1 MAHRR
6 GPRARHATPLER
18 SFPMNVLIVYAHPEA
33 GSFNGAMVQTAT
45 REFKRAGHAVQ
56 VSDLYRMRFD
66 PVSDRRNFTTVRDP
80 RYFRQQDE
88 ERHASEAHG
97 FTPDIAAE
105 IDKLFWCD
113 LLVFQFPMWWFGLPA
128 MLKGWCDRVLVAGRV
143 YGRRRRFEQGTM
155 AGKRALCA
163 LTTGG
168 DAAMFGR
175 DGSGGHIDVLL
186 YPVQHGIFH
195 FLGFVP
201 LAPFIVWGAARL
213 TAAERAAELERY
225 AAELADIAHRPIIDY
240 RAAHVGSDPRLPRA
254 RADL

>member
-1 MAHRR
+1 
-6 GPRARHATPLER
+6 
-18 SFPMNVLIVYAHPEA
+18 MNVLIVYAHPEA
-33 GSFNGAMVQTAT
+33 ASFNGAMVQTAERAFT
-45 REFKRAGHAVQ
+45 RAGHAVQ

-88 ERHASEAHG
+88 ERHASEPRWTAFVPRTPVFALGTARRAHG
-97 FTPDIAAE
+97 FAPDIAAE

-113 LLVFQFPMWWFGLPA
+113 LLVFQFPMWWSGLPA

-143 YGRRRRFEQGTM
+143 YGRRRRYEQGTM

-175 DGSGGHIDVLL
+175 DGSGGPIDVLL

-201 LAPFIVWGAARL
+201 LEPFIVWGAARL

-225 AAELADIAHRPIIDY
+225 AAELADIAHRPVID
-240 RAAHVGSDPRLPRA
+240 
-254 RADL
+254 